1 MCGIT
6 GFVSTKSID
15 IEKARDVLPKMVQAL
30 SHRGPDEQGFHY
42 DKYAAL
48 GMARLKIIDMYTGS
62 QPFYNHDK
70 SICVIFNGEI
80 YNFKSLRKELIKD
93 GFEFKSECDTEVI
106 LYLYIKY
113 ETKFVDYLNGMF
125 AISIW
130 DYNRKRLLLVRDR
143 LGIKPLYYS
152 QPIENTVYFASETF
166 SLKENPKLNLTIL
179 PAAIDLYLAYRSVPA
194 PFCIYKEVKKVM
206 PGEMLIFQNG
216 KLESRSYWQL
226 NFRPDYSKTL
236 DDFTDEFIDVLQRSV
251 NLQSF
256 SDAPMGCFLSGG
268 LDSSLLTALLVNGGF
283 NNLKTFFVRAG
294 SDYFDESIYAQ
305 QVSNLYN
312 TDHEILEIPTSFKDD
327 FESIINSFD
336 EPFAH
341 PTMFPTYYL
350 ARETKKHVDMV
361 LSGEGSDEVFAGYGR
376 YKTELLAQK
385 VKSNPKII
393 LKFSEILLK
402 GIQNVIPVRSIS
414 RNKIDRALNK
424 LSMLGIND
432 DLRYVRHFQPF
443 YLNGRKSLIH
453 PEYIDSFD
461 NTDSFYLNRMD
472 SYSGFFT
479 RRYNLD
485 LSTWLPDQ
493 MLAKADRMT
502 MAHSL
507 EARVPFLDHKLVE
520 FSTTIPE
527 EMKFS
532 LFASKIIVRNAA
544 YKYFPKKFVRR
555 PKHGLAV
562 PLNKLFRNELKEVMY
577 DIVEDAKNQIA
588 FINHDYVGSIIENHL
603 HNKENNGQKILS
615 LVNLFSWIS
624 N

>member
-15 IEKARDVLPKMVQAL
+15 LGKAKNVLPEMVQAL

-48 GMARLKIIDMYTGS
+48 GMSRLKIIDMHTGS

-70 SICVIFNGEI
+70 TICVIFNGEI
-80 YNFKSLRKELIKD
+80 YNFKSLRKDLIKETFD
-93 GFEFKSECDTEVI
+93 FHSECDTEVI

-113 ETKFVDYLNGMF
+113 GLKFVDYLNGMF
-125 AISIW
+125 SIAIW
-130 DYNRKRLLLVRDR
+130 DYNKKRLILVRDR

-152 QPIENTVYFASETF
+152 NLINGVIYFASETF
-166 SLKENPKLNLTIL
+166 PFKVNSEIDLAISPT
-179 PAAIDLYLAYRSVPA
+179 AIDLFLAYRSVPA
-194 PFCIYKEVKKVM
+194 PFCIYEQFQKVM
-206 PGEMLIFQNG
+206 PGEMIIFKNG
-216 KLESRSYWQL
+216 KIESKIYWKL
-226 NFRPDYSKTL
+226 NFIPNLSKNIN
-236 DDFTDEFIDVLQRSV
+236 DFTDEFINILKKSV

-268 LDSSLLTALLVNGGF
+268 LDSSLLTALLVNGGHK
-283 NNLKTFFVRAG
+283 NLKTFFVRAG
-294 SDYFDESIYAQ
+294 SDYFDESSYAQ
-305 QVSNLYN
+305 QISDQFG
-312 TDHEILEIPTSFKDD
+312 TEHIILDIPTSFKND
-327 FESIINSFD
+327 FIDINHSFD

-376 YKTELLAQK
+376 YKTELLAKKIKSSPK
-385 VKSNPKII
+385 VI
-393 LKFSEILLK
+393 LKISEILLK
-402 GIQNVIPVRSIS
+402 GIQNIIPVDHIS
-414 RNKIDRALNK
+414 RNKIDRTLNK
-424 LSMLGIND
+424 LSMFDIND
-432 DLRYVRHFQPF
+432 DMRFVKHFQPF
-443 YLNGRKSLIH
+443 NLDERKRLIN
-453 PEYIDSFD
+453 PNYMDTYD
-461 NTDSFYLNRMD
+461 YTDSFYLERMGT
-472 SYSGFFT
+472 YEGYFT
-479 RRYNLD
+479 KRYHLD